1 MKRVQKNQLEKFT
14 FESVNSLYEQTFREN
29 WNRQALTNYKGA
41 SYSYGEVAVKIAK
54 LHLMYE
60 SCGLRKGDRVAIC
73 AQNQAHWVAALLSV
87 ISYGAIAVP
96 LLHEFKPGNIHH
108 LVNHSES
115 RILFVDQT
123 IWNGIDPSE
132 MPGLEAIV
140 KLDDFS
146 ILHSSNSEITAARE
160 AIEDS
165 YRAKYPEGLKP
176 EMISYHRDS
185 ADELALINYTSGTS
199 GFSKG
204 VMIPYR
210 ALCSNI
216 LFARKAVPAITNKSN
231 ILSMLPAAH
240 MYGLM
245 FEILYEFTVGAR
257 IFFLT
262 KTPSPAVLLE
272 ALAAVRPTVIIAVPL
287 IIDKVYKSKVK
298 PVIDKPAMKVP
309 LSIPGI
315 RNIIGGKIRKE
326 LVKAFGGQFYEVI
339 VGGAA
344 FNREVEEFMNF
355 IKFPITV
362 GYGMTECAPIL
373 AYADWDKT
381 RVGSC
386 GKAARFM
393 EIRIDSIDPAR
404 TPGEVQIKG
413 PNVFLGYYNNEKAT
427 DSAFTSDGWFRTG
440 DMGIIDKDGF
450 LYLKGRSKCMIL
462 GPSGQNIYPEE
473 IEGELNNL
481 NYVVDSLVVEENSRL
496 IAIIFPDRVKATRN
510 GLDEAAL
517 REEIDSQIRALNK
530 EQPSYLRI
538 AKTEFLEDDFE
549 RTPKKSIKRYLYQKD

>member
-287 IIDKVYKSKVK
+287 IIEKVYKGKVK
-298 PVIDKPAMKVP
+298 PVIDKPAMKVL

-549 RTPKKSIKRYLYQKD
+549 RTPKKSNKRYLYQKD

>member
-287 IIDKVYKSKVK
+287 IIEKVYKGKVK
-298 PVIDKPAMKVP
+298 PVIDKPAMKVL

>member
-108 LVNHSES
+108 LINHSES

-132 MPGLEAIV
+132 MPGLEAVV

-146 ILHSSNSEITAARE
+146 ILHSSNSEILAARE

-272 ALAAVRPTVIIAVPL
+272 ALAAVRPTIIIAVPL
-287 IIDKVYKSKVK
+287 IIEKVYKGKVK
-298 PVIDKPAMKVP
+298 PVIDKPAMKVL

-386 GKAARFM
+386 GQAARFM

-427 DSAFTSDGWFRTG
+427 ESAFTPDGWFRTG
-440 DMGIIDKDGF
+440 DMGIIDRDGF

>member
-176 EMISYHRDS
+176 EMISYHKDS

-287 IIDKVYKSKVK
+287 IIEKVYKGKVK
-298 PVIDKPAMKVP
+298 PVIDKPAMKVL